1 MGAGTVRGAV
11 ENYRKA
17 RLGAVSPRLRERRAA
32 ARRARAVGPHLA
44 LLRVPKGGRPHA
56 PAGDCLSVATY
67 NVHRWTGLNGSVRPD
82 PARAGFVISELGAD
96 VLALQEVLRPREG
109 EDPLEVLADA
119 LGLHVVFACTRAH
132 RLGLIGNAILSRWPI
147 AAVSMIELTCT
158 RMEKRVAICAQ
169 IELAETALSVVATH
183 LALSDRTRHLQ
194 VQELL
199 GHPKLNTGATIL
211 LGDMNAWRQC
221 RATRALD
228 RALRSH
234 HNQDWPASFPSA
246 RPVLA
251 LDRVYAQGA
260 RVVSVEAFTSPAAR
274 RASDHLPVVATIELR
289 SAAVGAQPEVPAAA
303 ER

>member
-1 MGAGTVRGAV
+1 MSGKRRFGVISPQGGV
-11 ENYRKA
+11 ERA
-17 RLGAVSPRLRERRAA
+17 PRFRRREVS
-32 ARRARAVGPHLA
+32 PHLA
-44 LLRVPKGGRPHA
+44 LLRAPRALRPHA
-56 PAGDCLSVATY
+56 PAGECISVATY
-67 NVHRWTGLNGSVRPD
+67 NVHRWTGLNGRVRPD

-96 VLALQEVLRPREG
+96 VLALQEVLRPRAG
-109 EDPLEVLADA
+109 VDPLETLADA

-147 AAVSMIELTCT
+147 AAVSMIDLTCT
-158 RMEKRVAICAQ
+158 RMEKRVAVSAQ
-169 IELAETALSVVATH
+169 IELPKAPLAVVATH

-199 GHPKLNTGATIL
+199 EHQSQSSGATVL

-260 RVVSVEAFTSPAAR
+260 RVVSVEAFSSPAAR
-274 RASDHLPVVATIELR
+274 RASDHLPVVATIELGAGAE
-289 SAAVGAQPEVPAAA
+289 AARAKVAQG
-303 ER
+303 